1 MPIEFFTLNLSS
13 KKKSNMKKAIKL
25 TTLRFSFFLL
35 TSITYVSSI
44 AQTGLTV
51 GDPFTS
57 MAQVANVTSAGV
69 YHFSI
74 GGNTFSTEVDA
85 NGYMMIAMDFGN
97 GVGALPRTSTLTNT
111 SRGILNPTI
120 LKFLDY
126 FDEIRITGPT
136 GPTMDCK
143 NKSHVLINRIKNF
156 KNLSSG
162 FVDNDLN
169 DDWTGSN
176 ALNLTTNSGG
186 AGLNY
191 SLDSTIFHCAY
202 SSAGFHWLPSYP
214 HQRET
219 WEGGQIGA
227 AQQLKLWVKATC
239 ATPTEVGF
247 GNNTWNVCG
256 YTVLTASEAELSA
269 KATSVYKGY
278 YQNLNLSINT
288 SSVTNTP
295 NWAQSSNPSSVAGW
309 TGCQMIN
316 DYFMFAYKRTNF
328 DPGYY
333 TFTVNYNDDY
343 IKLFVNG
350 QEQYTSSVCCTSK
363 GIVYS
368 GFLCSSSTV
377 EFRVIDVTGGSSLD
391 VTVNKE
397 LWPVKA
403 GTNTTYVGGTT
414 HSIGTVVNAALAN
427 NVTNTWTST
436 NEAVSGTTVPVSI
449 TPSQT
454 TTYTLTSIAGSC
466 TFVDQITITV
476 TDYLP
481 VELIDFSAICI
492 ENKQVALQWS
502 TASEH
507 NASHF
512 DVEKSRDGENWT
524 LVKTIPAI
532 GNSTQLTSYYCL
544 DEFPTSPTTYYR
556 LSQTDVN
563 GTKKKYDIISAN
575 CQQESEFSLLVYPN
589 PSNGEF
595 TIQLNNPIAGN
606 YTTELVSLS
615 GQLLLRKFNTIS
627 TSETTVIKSTESL
640 PAGTYFVRL
649 LKDESLIETTKL
661 MVE

>member
-1 MPIEFFTLNLSS
+1 
-13 KKKSNMKKAIKL
+13 MKKAIQL
-25 TTLRFSFFLL
+25 TTLRFLFFL
-35 TSITYVSSI
+35 VSSMSFVATF
-44 AQTGLTV
+44 AQTGLTT
-51 GDPFTS
+51 GDPFTT
-57 MAQVANVTSAGV
+57 MTQVTNVTIAGV

-136 GPTMDCK
+136 MDCK

-191 SLDSTIFHCAY
+191 SLDSSIFHCAY
-202 SSAGFHWLPSYP
+202 SSAGFHWVPSYP

-219 WEGGQIGA
+219 WAGGQIGA
-227 AQQLKLWVKATC
+227 AQQFKLWVKATC
-239 ATPTEVGF
+239 TPSSEVGF

-256 YTVLTASEAELSA
+256 YTVLTATEAELSA

-278 YQNLNLSINT
+278 YQNSNLSINT

-295 NWAQSSNPSSVAGW
+295 NWSQSSNPSSVAGW
-309 TGCQMIN
+309 TGCQMIS

-328 DPGYY
+328 EPGYY

-350 QEQYTSSVCCTSK
+350 QEQYSSNVCCTSK

-368 GFLCSSSTV
+368 GFLCYSSTV
-377 EFRVIDVTGGSSLD
+377 EFRVIDVIGGSSLA

-403 GTNTTYVGGTT
+403 GTNTTFVGGTT
-414 HSIGTVVNAALAN
+414 HSIGTVVNTALAN
-427 NVTNTWTST
+427 NVTNAWTST

-454 TTYTLTSIAGSC
+454 TTYTLISSAGSC
-466 TFVDQITITV
+466 SFVDHITITV
-476 TDYLP
+476 TAYLP
-481 VELIDFSAICI
+481 VELIDFSAICT
-492 ENKQVALQWS
+492 ENEQVALQWS

-512 DVEKSRDGENWT
+512 DVEKSREGENWT

-544 DEFPTSPTTYYR
+544 DEFPTSSTTYYR

-563 GTKKKYDIISAN
+563 GTEKKYDIISAN
-575 CQQESEFSLLVYPN
+575 CQHDTEFSLLIYPN
-589 PSNGEF
+589 PSNGDY
-595 TIQLNNPIAGN
+595 TIQLNNALAGN
-606 YTTELVSLS
+606 YAIEIVALS
-615 GQLLLRKFNTIS
+615 GQLIQRAFNTITS
-627 TSETTVIKSTESL
+627 SETTVIKSTDSL
-640 PAGTYFVRL
+640 RKGTYFVRL
-649 LKDESLIETTKL
+649 LKDEVLLETTKL
-661 MVE
+661 IVE

>member
-1 MPIEFFTLNLSS
+1 
-13 KKKSNMKKAIKL
+13 MKKALKK
-25 TTLRFSFFLL
+25 TTLRFSFFLI
-35 TSITYVSSI
+35 SSMSFVSTF
-44 AQTGLTV
+44 AQSGLNA

-57 MAQVANVTSAGV
+57 MAQVANVTTAGI

-85 NGYMMIAMDFGN
+85 SGYMMIAMDFGN
-97 GVGALPRTSTLTNT
+97 GVGALPKTSTLTNS

-126 FDEIRITGPT
+126 FDEIRITGPA
-136 GPTMDCK
+136 MDCK
-143 NKSHVLINRIKNF
+143 NKSHVLINRLKNF
-156 KNLSSG
+156 INLSSG
-162 FVDNDLN
+162 FAENTIN
-169 DDWTGSN
+169 DDWTGTN
-176 ALNLTTNSGG
+176 AINLTTNSGG

-191 SLDSTIFHCAY
+191 PLDSTIFHCAY
-202 SSAGFHWLPSYP
+202 SSTGFHWVPAYP

-219 WEGGQIGA
+219 WAGGQIGA

-239 ATPTEVGF
+239 VPPTEVGF

-256 YTVLTASEAELSA
+256 YTVLTATEAELSA

-278 YQNLNLSINT
+278 YQNANLSINT

-295 NWAQSSNPSSVAGW
+295 NWSQSSNPSTVAGW

-328 DPGYY
+328 EPGYY

-377 EFRVIDVTGGSSLD
+377 EFRVIDLNGSSSLD
-391 VTVNKE
+391 VTVNKDF
-397 LWPVKA
+397 WPVKA
-403 GTNTTYVGGTT
+403 GTNTTYIGGTT
-414 HSIGTVVNAALAN
+414 HSIGTVVNATLAGH
-427 NVTNTWTST
+427 VTNAWTST
-436 NEAVSGTTVPVSI
+436 NEVVSGTTVPVSI

-454 TTYTLTSIAGSC
+454 TTYTLTSTVGSC
-466 TFVDQITITV
+466 SFVDHITITV
-476 TDYLP
+476 TEYLP
-481 VELIDFSAICI
+481 VELIDFSAACN
-492 ENKQVALQWS
+492 ENDQVELKWT

-512 DVEKSRDGENWT
+512 EVEKSRDGENWT
-524 LVKTIPAI
+524 LIKTIPAF
-532 GNSTQLTSYYCL
+532 GNSTQLTTYHCL
-544 DEFPTSPTTYYR
+544 DEIPTSSTSYYR
-556 LSQTDVN
+556 LTQTDIDGGV
-563 GTKKKYDIISAN
+563 KKYDVISAN
-575 CQQESEFSLLVYPN
+575 CQQESEFSSILYPN
-589 PSNGEF
+589 PSKGEF
-595 TIQLNNPIAGN
+595 TIQLNNPTDGTYQI
-606 YTTELVSLS
+606 EILS
-615 GQLLLRKFNTIS
+615 VTGQLIQRAFNTITS
-627 TSETTVIKSTESL
+627 SETTVIKSSDSL
-640 PAGTYFVRL
+640 KSGTYFVRL
-649 LKDESLIETTKL
+649 LKDEVLMETTKL